1 MLSGNQRAWC
11 VEPADNKEL
20 VRAREAL
27 RRELDTLYFVSGRW
41 SAAGGPL
48 PIIGKLRSLLG
59 EIDELLEGEEPDAPL
74 PKVAALREGALLYEI
89 HGEPLSPQR
98 TERR

>member
-1 MLSGNQRAWC
+1 
-11 VEPADNKEL
+11 VEPSDKEVL

-27 RRELDTLYFVSGRW
+27 RRELDTLYFATRQWRAV
-41 SAAGGPL
+41 GGPL
-48 PIIGKLRSLLG
+48 PIIGKLRSLIG
-59 EIDELLEGEEPDAPL
+59 EIDELLQSEGPDAPL

-89 HGEPLSPQR
+89 QGEPLSRKR